1 MNIPL
6 TVIYVSYGPDQLYHS
21 GVLFNW
27 LRLVGLGYVKS
38 VDNIIVYTDQPN
50 FYDGYPVTIR
60 KITPIE
66 FADWTLNGRYHF
78 RIKTKA
84 LIEATNLYG
93 GKLLLIDSDRLINK
107 PLNKIFDTISSN
119 TCLFAADEGALASD
133 YEEILNSEKDD
144 FLKHFKDLT
153 HVNMYC
159 SALIGVSDSMLSAI
173 KLADKLMLQ
182 WLPKTNAHTV
192 EQFAISQALLRE
204 GTTIVSAAKWIDDF
218 NSKGKKAHAK
228 HRINS
233 FFITTQGL
241 SFDEKAQIAAKWSL
255 RRTFIVWLQQ
265 KLKMI

>member
-1 MNIPL
+1 MNTPQTI
-6 TVIYVSYGPDQLYHS
+6 IYVSYGTDQLYHS

-27 LRLVGLGYVKS
+27 LRLIGLGYVKS
-38 VDNIIVYTDQPN
+38 VDNIIIYTDQPK
-50 FYDGYPVTIR
+50 FYDGYPVTVR
-60 KITPIE
+60 KITPTEI
-66 FADWTLNGRYHF
+66 ADWTLDGRYHF

-119 TCLFAADEGALASD
+119 TCLFAANEGALGAD
-133 YEEILNSEKDD
+133 YEEILNSEKND
-144 FLKHFKDLT
+144 FLKHHKDLT

-159 SALIGVSDSMLSAI
+159 SALIGVSSSMLSAI
-173 KLADKLMLQ
+173 KLADKLMIQ

-204 GTTIVSAAKWIDDF
+204 GNTIVSAAKWLDDF

-228 HRINS
+228 QRINS
-233 FFITTQGL
+233 FFISTQDL
-241 SFDEKAQIAAKWSL
+241 SFDEKAQIAAKWDL
-255 RRTFIVWLQQ
+255 RRSFIVWLKQ
-265 KLKMI
+265 KFKLI